1 MAFRKVLSFIISLSA
16 LSAVAQAPS
25 APAPA
30 PASQSATAAID
41 GGTPAYVVPETPEQR
56 RDRLGTVDDPGLDP
70 DPDKIWWRFGKA
82 FKIERHEK
90 KHAKF
95 SDDPRI
101 VRPVGNLNFY
111 AEVYQQNEKYVWVWI
126 EEVILNED
134 IPVPGQAEPVQAK
147 PKYPELNAEAIKFY
161 ETFREDFK
169 PLDVP
174 KADVRVKFEESS
186 EGLPTAGSWR
196 NSLAVAD
203 INEDGH
209 VDLIMP
215 PQRAGISAPAIVLGD
230 GTGKWKPFKF
240 TWPRPINYG
249 SVVAADFNKDKHVD
263 LAFGVHLSGVSI
275 FAGNGKGE
283 FREITDGVPSA
294 FPTRRIIATD
304 VDRDGWTDVV
314 AISEGPIGRGS
325 QVNEAGGNLRAY
337 LNRKQGEAWE
347 MISISQPKQSIGGD
361 WLAAGN
367 FNGDRYPDFIGASI
381 YYGGVSTLHVS
392 KDRNT
397 YEVVRGNGN
406 LVPFYSFYY
415 ALTTGRFSS
424 RDRDDAIVSYYRRW
438 PKNVNPAIVAK
449 PPLDT
454 VIGLDRIS
462 FAGGEPKRTPII
474 RWTDSPA
481 VWGMGSG
488 DFDGDK
494 KSDVIYTRFN
504 PREAVLLLG
513 DGAGNFR
520 RAAVEGINLAGL
532 RNYDLSVAD
541 VNADGRPDIILMYE
555 SESSTAMAAK
565 NGKVQ
570 VFLNR
575 GTSRE
580 AAKPAP

>member
-1 MAFRKVLSFIISLSA
+1 MAFRKVLSFVITLAA
-16 LSAVAQAPS
+16 LNVAAQPATTPAAPT
-25 APAPA
+25 AGATT
-30 PASQSATAAID
+30 TAAID
-41 GGTPAYVVPETPEQR
+41 GGAPTYIVPETPEQR
-56 RDRLGTVDDPGLDP
+56 KERLGTVEDPGLDP
-70 DPDKIWWRFGKA
+70 DPNKVWWRFGHA
-82 FKIERHEK
+82 YKIE
-90 KHAKF
+90 KHLRKNARYG
-95 SDDPRI
+95 DDPKM
-101 VRPVGNLNFY
+101 VRPIAQLNMY
-111 AEVYQQNEKYVWVWI
+111 AEIYQQNETYVWVWVAELTDEDFPTQ
-126 EEVILNED
+126 EEAQEQREVSEF
-134 IPVPGQAEPVQAK
+134 
-147 PKYPELNAEAIKFY
+147 PELNAEAIKFY

-186 EGLPTAGSWR
+186 AGLPTGGSWR

-215 PQRAGISAPAIVLGD
+215 PQRAGVGAPAIVLGD
-230 GTGKWKPFKF
+230 GTGKWTPYRFN
-240 TWPRPINYG
+240 WPRVLNYG

-263 LAFGVHLSGVSI
+263 LAFGIHLSGVAI

-283 FREITDGVPSA
+283 FREITQGVPSQ

-314 AISEGPIGRGS
+314 AISEGPIGRGAKS
-325 QVNEAGGNLRAY
+325 NEGGNLRAY

-361 WLAAGN
+361 WLATGN

-381 YYGGVSTLHVS
+381 YYGGVSTLHLS
-392 KDRNT
+392 KDKNT
-397 YEVVRGNGN
+397 YEVTRGNGT
-406 LVPFYSFYY
+406 LIPFYSFYY

-424 RDRDDAIVSYYRRW
+424 RERDDAIVSYYRRW
-438 PKNVNPAIVAK
+438 PKNVNPKIVAK
-449 PPLDT
+449 PPMET
-454 VIGLDRIS
+454 VIGLDRLS
-462 FAGGEPKRTPII
+462 FAGGEPKRTPIA
-474 RWTDSPA
+474 RWTNSPA

-494 KSDVIYTRFN
+494 KTDVIYTRFN

-520 RAAVEGINLAGL
+520 QAAVEGINLAGL
-532 RNYDLSVAD
+532 RNYDLTVAD
-541 VNADGRPDIILMYE
+541 VNEDGRPDVIIMYE
-555 SESSTAMAAK
+555 SASSTALAAK
-565 NGKVQ
+565 NGKIQ

-575 GTSRE
+575 GTARGE
-580 AAKPAP
+580 VAAKP